1 MCSKHTSAYSKAAQ
15 VGILI
20 GVVLILIGSIRLIER
35 FFGSSWWGI
44 ISSTLSRI
52 FSFVW
57 PALLI
62 GAGVYIV
69 WAAKKGKFKQLSF
82 DRTRRIQRSVIDKR
96 ISGVCGGLAQYLS
109 IDSSLVRII
118 VLVLFFL
125 SPLATS
131 LLYIA
136 ASIIIT
142 KA

>member
-1 MCSKHTSAYSKAAQ
+1 MGSKHTSAYSKAAQ

>member
-1 MCSKHTSAYSKAAQ
+1 MGSKHTSAYSKAAQ

-136 ASIIIT
+136 ASIIIP